1 MTPQEKN
8 NSEESIDDDAEI
20 MALEKILAEAEEQEN
35 KTEEEKQLP
44 PKPKP
49 RPQLKEDNTFAEAF
63 GYVVDKKLEKEI
75 EKHVASKTEDLDSSD
90 DEEIKNFLERKYNEY
105 GCDINKRLK
114 EQKQAAKESKADY
127 EIDKFLKD
135 EQSKGATEGAPS
147 LAMHIKNPHNP
158 LKRQSLISDSFKKM
172 PETKPASGAGKYNE
186 KQERKSL
193 PPTGASSSIYTDPVF
208 GLRIINPLV
217 SSTMLKERMDG
228 RKAVAFSAVAFH
240 TQRGDLSKDWV
251 IAGVVVHKSPV
262 QMTKK
267 NQPYSIWRL
276 SDLRG
281 EMKTISLFLFKGAHK
296 DLWKTAQGMCI
307 AVLNPTIF
315 EKRADSKDLACLSI
329 DTAQKVMVLG
339 QSKDLGSCK
348 AVKRNGEICNA
359 IVNLSECDSCIFH
372 MKQEFG
378 KMSKRSE
385 LQSANAGRGL
395 NDLRNKVLGKSE
407 VFYGGQSFTAVPAR
421 KSAKLTQKDSS
432 RISSLSEYA
441 VSPFASSVNHASKPK
456 SSEVRNIPYAGREGP
471 VSKIA
476 GNVEASAKQRMKDL
490 ERLKILQA
498 ESEKFSK
505 NETSKSTTEQT
516 PPSTPTP
523 STPQTQKT
531 RDSIFSKSQTSTPC
545 SSSKGM
551 TPSISTPST
560 ISAVPE
566 KFKNREFSFAST
578 SKSPQLSKDNFC
590 IEVNIGDRKAQLAKM
605 KALEVLKKK
614 PIEKV
619 DPNSTRGT
627 KTGKRR
633 AIDDLNELFMS
644 NDAKKQKLE
653 EEQKEQ
659 ERKTRIQRIMDA
671 SSSHTNLVDMR
682 ENEEMDKYFS
692 KLEKKEAL
700 EEKMLNTYKMP
711 CKAVI
716 CKICK
721 YTAFSAAERCKEER
735 HPLKV
740 IDAEKRFFQCKDC
753 GNRTVSVFKLP
764 KVSCKNC
771 QGSRWERCAM
781 IRERKVCDGSE
792 GLSIRGDEEL
802 FIGSISGKANLNLV
816 VPED

>member
-1 MTPQEKN
+1 MTPQEK
-8 NSEESIDDDAEI
+8 STHDESVDDDAEI
-20 MALEKILAEAEEQEN
+20 MALEKILAEAEE
-35 KTEEEKQLP
+35 EEKKAEQKNLLP
-44 PKPKP
+44 AKAVEKQ
-49 RPQLKEDNTFAEAF
+49 RPQLKEDSTFAEAF
-63 GYVVDKKLEKEI
+63 GYEVDNKLEKQI
-75 EKHVASKTEDLDSSD
+75 EKQVASKTVELDSSD

-105 GCDINKRLK
+105 GCDINKKLK

-127 EIDKFLKD
+127 EIDKFLKED
-135 EQSKGATEGAPS
+135 KSNNNAAEGGKS
-147 LAMHIKNPHNP
+147 LSMHIKNPHHP
-158 LKRQSLISDSFKKM
+158 TKRQSLISDSFKKM
-172 PETKPASGAGKYNE
+172 PETKAAGNVSENKD
-186 KQERKSL
+186 RRSL
-193 PPTGASSSIYTDPVF
+193 PTNGASSSVYTDPVF
-208 GLRIINPLV
+208 GLRIINPLI
-217 SSTMLKERMDG
+217 SSTLLIERMSG
-228 RKAVAFSAVAFH
+228 RKSVAFSAIAFH
-240 TQRGDLSKDWV
+240 TERGDLSKDWV
-251 IAGVVVHKSPV
+251 IAGVLVHKSPV
-262 QMTKK
+262 QMSKK
-267 NQPYSIWRL
+267 DQPYSIWRL

-281 EMKTISLFLFKGAHK
+281 EIKTVSLFLFKGAHK
-296 DLWKTAQGMCI
+296 ELWKTAQGMCI

-315 EKRADSKDLACLSI
+315 EKRAESKDVACLSI

-339 QSKDLGSCK
+339 QSKDMGNCK
-348 AVKRNGEICNA
+348 ATKRNGEICNA
-359 IVNLSECDSCIFH
+359 IINLSECDCCIFH

-407 VFYGGQSFTAVPAR
+407 VFYGGQSFSAVPAR
-421 KSAKLTQKDSS
+421 KSAKLTQKDNS

-441 VSPFASSVNHASKPK
+441 VSPFAGSVNHASKPRALQA
-456 SSEVRNIPYAGREGP
+456 STVPYASREGP

-498 ESEKFSK
+498 ESEKHSTSLDGK
-505 NETSKSTTEQT
+505 NS
-516 PPSTPTP
+516 PTPT
-523 STPQTQKT
+523 TPQAQKT
-531 RDSIFSKSQTSTPC
+531 RESIFASSQTSTPC
-545 SSSKGM
+545 SNSKLAA
-551 TPSISTPST
+551 PSISTPT
-560 ISAVPE
+560 ISAIPD
-566 KFKNREFSFAST
+566 KFKNREFSFAGT

-590 IEVNIGDRKAQLAKM
+590 IEVNVGDRRAQLAKM

-619 DPNSTRGT
+619 NPNSTRGT
-627 KTGKRR
+627 RDGKRR
-633 AIDDLNELFMS
+633 AIDDLNEQFMS
-644 NDAKKQKLE
+644 HESKKQKLE
-653 EEQKEQ
+653 EEHKEQ

-671 SSSHTNLVDMR
+671 TSSHTNLVDMR
-682 ENEEMDKYFS
+682 EREEQDKYFS

-721 YTAFSAAERCKEER
+721 YTALSASERCKAEG

-740 IDAEKRFFQCKDC
+740 VDAEKRFFQCKDC

-771 QGSRWERCAM
+771 QGSRWERCGM

-792 GLSIRGDEEL
+792 ALSLRGDEEM
-802 FIGSISGKANLNLV
+802 FIGSVSGKANLNLA
-816 VPED
+816 VPDD